1 MSGFLHSGGEKL
13 FRWRA
18 GEITRLEGFSD
29 AVFAFAV
36 TLLVVSLEVPHS
48 FHELM
53 TVMSGFLA
61 FAVCFAMLA
70 TIWYEHHIFFR
81 RYGFQNVSIHALNLA
96 LLFVVLLYVYPLKF
110 LFTLL
115 VGQLLHLDPATL
127 PEIARGES
135 RSLLIIYGI
144 GFAAVSLVFSLLYRY
159 ALQRSDE
166 LDLTSSERLLTK
178 ERFVF
183 QSAYVAIGLASALFA
198 WFLPERLEGI
208 AGFTYLAIG
217 PIRGAIASH
226 YGKRARLES
235 ERALKAK
242 LEPSA
247 VTARHEKSHG
257 RK

>member
-1 MSGFLHSGGEKL
+1 MSGLALSGEKY

-81 RYGFQNVSIHALNLA
+81 RYGFQNVTIHALNLA

-115 VGQLLHLDPATL
+115 VGQVLHLDPSTL

-135 RSLLIIYGI
+135 RALLIIYGI
-144 GFAAVSLVFSLLYRY
+144 GFAAVSTVFAALYRY
-159 ALQRSDE
+159 AIKRADE
-166 LDLTSSERLLTK
+166 LELNEAERLLTR

-183 QSAYVAIGLASALFA
+183 QSAYAAIGVTSAILAQL
-198 WFLPERLEGI
+198 LPERLEGI
-208 AGFTYLAIG
+208 AGFAYVAIG
-217 PIRGAIASH
+217 PTRAMIASH
-226 YGKRARLES
+226 FGKRTRL
-235 ERALKAK
+235 AF
-242 LEPSA
+242 
-247 VTARHEKSHG
+247 EKSPKIKSDPATTKPSQGKHG
-257 RK
+257 HR